1 MRFAPPRFIAI
12 ALFLTLASC
21 SVLRPPPVSRDHL
34 SLPED
39 ARHRVETA
47 PVALSPPAASTSAVL
62 PPDKKAETYTV
73 IVNHVRIQDL
83 LFALARDAKI
93 NVDIHP
99 GIEGAVTLN
108 AVDQTLPQL
117 LTRLARQVELRWEM
131 DGQNLAVMPDTPYL
145 HLYKVDYVNMS
156 RDTSGSVSV
165 TTQIAVTGM
174 GAASGV
180 AGSTGN
186 AGNTGNNSLTRI
198 DNRGQNRFWETL
210 ERNIKEL
217 LRETDKILP
226 DGSSETVTERI
237 GLSRPDLSRQDSVQG
252 MPGIQNALGTLES
265 PTLVRKATFRE
276 AAAVIVNPE
285 SGIVTVRAT
294 ARQHEKIREFL
305 AAVMGAARRQVLI
318 ETTVAEV
325 TLNERYQ
332 QGIDWSRVR
341 SNAAAS
347 GLDIV
352 QSGAAVTG
360 AGLMTLTARRV
371 AESSVFAAS
380 LRLLETFGTV
390 RVLSSPKLSVINN
403 QTAVLKVVDN
413 LVYFTIKA
421 DTTANQTVTT
431 TTYTTNLHSVPVGL
445 VMNVTPQIS
454 EDDIV
459 LINVRPSI
467 SRKYAEVDDPNPDLK
482 KNSITSKIPVIRTRE
497 MESMIRVTSGHIAVM
512 GGLMEDATEDADSV
526 VPGLSNLPL
535 IGELFKSRDDSW
547 RKTELVIFL
556 RPTVVR

>member
-1 MRFAPPRFIAI
+1 MRVVA
-12 ALFLTLASC
+12 ALLLFGVLASC
-21 SVLRPPPVSRDHL
+21 SVLRPPPPVSRDHL
-34 SLPED
+34 TLSED
-39 ARHRVETA
+39 AGARAEQRAETSLTA
-47 PVALSPPAASTSAVL
+47 PIPAASSSKAL
-62 PPDKKAETYTV
+62 PVDKKAETYTV
-73 IVNHVRIQDL
+73 IVNNVRIHDL

-99 GIEGAVTLN
+99 GIEGMVTLN
-108 AVDQTLPQL
+108 AVDQELPQL
-117 LTRLARQVELRWEM
+117 LSRLARQVELRWEM
-131 DGQNLAVMPDTPYL
+131 KGQNLSIMPDAPYL

-156 RDTSGSVSV
+156 RDTSGTVSV

-174 GAASGV
+174 GAA
-180 AGSTGN
+180 TGGTGGGG
-186 AGNTGNNSLTRI
+186 GNTGNNSLTRI

-226 DGSSETVTERI
+226 DGSSETVTERV
-237 GLSRPDLSRQDSVQG
+237 GVPREDAVT
-252 MPGIQNALGTLES
+252 ATS
-265 PTLVRKATFRE
+265 PTVVRKATFRE

-285 SGIVTVRAT
+285 SGIVSVRAT
-294 ARQHEKIREFL
+294 SRQHEKIREFL
-305 AAVMGAARRQVLI
+305 TAVMGAARRQVLI
-318 ETTVAEV
+318 EATVAEV

-347 GLDIV
+347 GLDVV

-360 AGLMTLTARRV
+360 SGLLTLTARRV
-371 AESSVFAAS
+371 AGSSVFAAS

-421 DTTANQTVTT
+421 DTTANQTVST

-454 EDDIV
+454 EDGMV

-497 MESMIRVTSGHIAVM
+497 MESMIRVMSGHIAVM
-512 GGLMEDATEDADSV
+512 GGLMEDATEDTDSV
-526 VPGLSNLPL
+526 VPGLASLPVL
-535 IGELFKSRDDSW
+535 GELFKSRDDSW

-556 RPTVVR
+556 RPTVEH